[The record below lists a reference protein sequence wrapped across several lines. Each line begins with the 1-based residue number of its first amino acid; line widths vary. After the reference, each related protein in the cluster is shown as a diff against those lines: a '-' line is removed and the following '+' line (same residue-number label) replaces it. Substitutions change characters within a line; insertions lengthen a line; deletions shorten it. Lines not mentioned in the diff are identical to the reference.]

1 MASVSILLL
10 WAEQVGNTWTVVP
23 KICKSWLKWVYDN
36 RQSSASLARR
46 LYPERRVC
54 GIGRILRLALDS
66 RPGWRGRSPR
76 AVRPR
81 SSSPPAPPWR
91 TPSRIPA
98 TCKRQLTLALSEA
111 YFCAESTFLIIY
123 NLEVTQ
129 RCMFCILKQIWS
141 ERNVIKISKFFLS
154 KIWFWF
160 EATGFKSR
168 WERPMYT
175 VPNSHVCVTV

>member
-1 MASVSILLL
+1 MLHYLSGRPFSPKSNDDCLLRASVSILLL

-46 LYPERRVC
+46 LCPVRRVC
-54 GIGRILRLALDS
+54 GIGRVFRLAWDS

-81 SSSPPAPPWR
+81 SSSPPAPLWR

-98 TCKRQLTLALSEA
+98 TYKRQLTQALYYRWS
-111 YFCAESTFLIIY
+111 
-123 NLEVTQ
+123 
-129 RCMFCILKQIWS
+129 ILLCRVHVLNHLKLGS
-141 ERNVIKISKFFLS
+141 Y
-154 KIWFWF
+154 
-160 EATGFKSR
+160 ATL
-168 WERPMYT
+168 
-175 VPNSHVCVTV
+175 HVLYP